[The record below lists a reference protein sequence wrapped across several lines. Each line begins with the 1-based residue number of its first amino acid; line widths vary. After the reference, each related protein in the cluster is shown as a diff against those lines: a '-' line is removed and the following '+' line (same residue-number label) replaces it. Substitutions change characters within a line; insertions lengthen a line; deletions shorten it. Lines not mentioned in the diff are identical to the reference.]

1 MPKFFAENKKK
12 IVAICAIVLAAALIA
27 ASVVVLAKG
36 NASSDEQNVQ
46 NEQVMRNQN
55 VSGTSTSV
63 TSENVEQKA
72 SEDAKQENK
81 EEAAKNN
88 TSYTSSEAN
97 NAALQN
103 SAEQRDSG
111 TVPSASGTVP
121 SDATDTSR
129 TVPSDQ
135 SQAESDI
142 NVYITI
148 DDAGHGNASYAG
160 NVTLDEGAS
169 VYDALMATGV
179 SVNARDSQYGTYV
192 AAIGGLAE
200 KSAGGESGWKY
211 SVNGVEPQTAC
222 SNYKLKSGDV
232 VKWKFVTK
240 ASESVG

>member
-1 MPKFFAENKKK
+1 MESARKKRIIAVVAIVVAVAL
-12 IVAICAIVLAAALIA
+12 IVASIVALVVTNTSSEPTNSQTEQGSWE
-27 ASVVVLAKG
+27 SVG
-36 NASSDEQNVQ
+36 NSTSSHSEKDEQKGA
-46 NEQVMRNQN
+46 EE
-55 VSGTSTSV
+55 G
-63 TSENVEQKA
+63 
-72 SEDAKQENK
+72 K
-81 EEAAKNN
+81 EANNDGEGEKNN
-88 TSYTSSEAN
+88 TSSETGE
-97 NAALQN
+97 
-103 SAEQRDSG
+103 SASR
-111 TVPSASGTVP
+111 TVPPASGTVP

-148 DDAGHGNASYAG
+148 DGAGHGNASYAG

-169 VYDALMATGV
+169 VYDALMATGI

-211 SVNGVEPQTAC
+211 SVNGVEPQTSC